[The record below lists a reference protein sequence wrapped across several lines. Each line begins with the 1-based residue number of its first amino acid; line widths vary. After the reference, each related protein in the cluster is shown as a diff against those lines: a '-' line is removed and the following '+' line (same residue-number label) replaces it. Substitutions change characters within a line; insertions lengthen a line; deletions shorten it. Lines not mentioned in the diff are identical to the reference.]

1 MLAARRKTALFF
13 HILSCMNITGMYK
26 AAFTFLAVVI
36 TAGPSTAVA
45 DATEPNMSDFAYGA
59 EITPA
64 DSELIS
70 FPLIPVI
77 IKEVKRHDL
86 GDIRVYDSN
95 NELMPSIAREK
106 DGRITTSQQRLSV
119 KPVRSAGKITGY
131 LVDRTSKHK
140 PALKSLLLNWR
151 RGKEP
156 KILSLRVEHSADRKT
171 WKTLG
176 DSKTV
181 VNFNFEGFQLNQN
194 VIDINDHTERY
205 IKLSFQAR
213 NLPPVLASV
222 TAYTTNKPVS
232 KYLWIHAGKLQASGN
247 ATDEF
252 RFSLDTGIRPLS
264 IKFLFPKINSILSG
278 SLYTIDSHDAKTQ
291 RKLVEKNFIA
301 YTVTLNNSVA
311 NSRAVDISQQPSSD
325 WLIKTRDSKN
335 IQPDNLPG
343 VLAGYPQYE
352 VVFANDGEAPYT
364 AVWGNADVSA
374 PPAGDLAARLA
385 AVSKSGQQLAE
396 ARTGIVIDNQAL
408 TELMESRQ
416 FSWLALLVWLI
427 AAAITAF
434 VFKIGYQRYRST

>member
-1 MLAARRKTALFF
+1 MK
-13 HILSCMNITGMYK
+13 ITGVYK

-36 TAGPSTAVA
+36 TTVPLMAVA

-59 EITPA
+59 GITPA
-64 DSELIS
+64 DSELIR
-70 FPLIPVI
+70 FPLIPII

-86 GDIRVYDSN
+86 ADIRVYDSN

-119 KPVRSAGKITGY
+119 TPVRSAGKIIGY
-131 LVDRTSKHK
+131 LIDRTSKHK

-171 WKTLG
+171 WKTLA
-176 DSKTV
+176 DKETV

-194 VIDINDHTERY
+194 VVDINDHTERY
-205 IKLSFQAR
+205 IKLSFPAR
-213 NLPPVLASV
+213 NQPPVLASV

-232 KYLWIHAGKLQASGN
+232 KYWWIHAGKLQVSGN
-247 ATDEF
+247 STDEF
-252 RFSLDTGIRPLS
+252 RFSLIPGIRPVS
-264 IKFLFPKINSILSG
+264 IKLLFPKINSILSG
-278 SLYTIDSHDAKTQ
+278 SLYTLDTQDGKAQ
-291 RKLVEKNFIA
+291 RKLIKKNFIA

-311 NSRAVDISQQPSSD
+311 NSRAVDISQQLSSG

-364 AVWGNADVSA
+364 AVWGSADTSA

-385 AVSKSGQQLAE
+385 AVSKSGQSLAQ
-396 ARTGIVIDNQAL
+396 ARTGIIIDKLAL

-427 AAAITAF
+427 AAVVTAF
-434 VFKIGYQRYRST
+434 AFKIGYQYYRSTTKHRV